1 MTTGRINQITILKE
15 EATSSKK
22 RNRNLF
28 FSHLF
33 PLARRYLLSLETAEI
48 PEKLLFQVSLLPEM
62 LSVQKAFTLLTSALR
77 HHTIALFEFPL
88 IRFHQTDTPVFH
100 GMVRLISLIWEEVT
114 LEESQSC
121 DRLFNKAF
129 PQVWILWNRLLLAS
143 NPPNPSLLTNGIARC
158 PRWDCSG

>member
-22 RNRNLF
+22 RKPKSLF

-48 PEKLLFQVSLLPEM
+48 PEKLLFRSLCCRKCSLFKK
-62 LSVQKAFTLLTSALR
+62 LFTLLTSALR

-100 GMVRLISLIWEEVT
+100 GMVRLISLI
-114 LEESQSC
+114 
-121 DRLFNKAF
+121 
-129 PQVWILWNRLLLAS
+129 
-143 NPPNPSLLTNGIARC
+143 
-158 PRWDCSG
+158 

>member
-15 EATSSKK
+15 EATSSKRK
-22 RNRNLF
+22 KPKSLF
-28 FSHLF
+28 FSHPF

-100 GMVRLISLIWEEVT
+100 GMVRLISLI
-114 LEESQSC
+114 
-121 DRLFNKAF
+121 
-129 PQVWILWNRLLLAS
+129 
-143 NPPNPSLLTNGIARC
+143 
-158 PRWDCSG
+158 

>member
-22 RNRNLF
+22 KKPKSLF
-28 FSHLF
+28 FPHLF

-100 GMVRLISLIWEEVT
+100 GMVRSISLI
-114 LEESQSC
+114 
-121 DRLFNKAF
+121 
-129 PQVWILWNRLLLAS
+129 
-143 NPPNPSLLTNGIARC
+143 
-158 PRWDCSG
+158 

>member
-1 MTTGRINQITILKE
+1 MTTGRINQITILK
-15 EATSSKK
+15 KK
-22 RNRNLF
+22 QQAVKKETEISF

-100 GMVRLISLIWEEVT
+100 GMVRSISLI
-114 LEESQSC
+114 
-121 DRLFNKAF
+121 
-129 PQVWILWNRLLLAS
+129 
-143 NPPNPSLLTNGIARC
+143 
-158 PRWDCSG
+158 

>member
-1 MTTGRINQITILKE
+1 
-15 EATSSKK
+15 
-22 RNRNLF
+22 
-28 FSHLF
+28 
-33 PLARRYLLSLETAEI
+33 
-48 PEKLLFQVSLLPEM
+48 
-62 LSVQKAFTLLTSALR
+62 
-77 HHTIALFEFPL
+77 
-88 IRFHQTDTPVFH
+88 VFH

-143 NPPNPSLLTNGIARC
+143 NPPNPSLPTNGIARC

>member
-77 HHTIALFEFPL
+77 HHTIALFEFPSNQVPPNRYPGVSRNGTFDIADL
-88 IRFHQTDTPVFH
+88 R
-100 GMVRLISLIWEEVT
+100 GGY

-129 PQVWILWNRLLLAS
+129 PQV
-143 NPPNPSLLTNGIARC
+143 
-158 PRWDCSG
+158 

>member
-15 EATSSKK
+15 EVTTSSKK

-62 LSVQKAFTLLTSALR
+62 LSVQKSFYTLDQRTPSPYHSTLLSFL
-77 HHTIALFEFPL
+77 
-88 IRFHQTDTPVFH
+88 
-100 GMVRLISLIWEEVT
+100 
-114 LEESQSC
+114 
-121 DRLFNKAF
+121 
-129 PQVWILWNRLLLAS
+129 
-143 NPPNPSLLTNGIARC
+143 
-158 PRWDCSG
+158 

>member
-22 RNRNLF
+22 RNRNLFF

-62 LSVQKAFTLLTSALR
+62 LSLCSKSFYTLDQR
-77 HHTIALFEFPL
+77 
-88 IRFHQTDTPVFH
+88 TPSPYH
-100 GMVRLISLIWEEVT
+100 ST
-114 LEESQSC
+114 L
-121 DRLFNKAF
+121 
-129 PQVWILWNRLLLAS
+129 
-143 NPPNPSLLTNGIARC
+143 
-158 PRWDCSG
+158 

>member
-88 IRFHQTDTPVFH
+88 IRFHQTDTPGVS
-100 GMVRLISLIWEEVT
+100 R
-114 LEESQSC
+114 
-121 DRLFNKAF
+121 
-129 PQVWILWNRLLLAS
+129 
-143 NPPNPSLLTNGIARC
+143 NGTFDIADLR
-158 PRWDCSG
+158 GGYT

>member
-15 EATSSKK
+15 EATNGKK
-22 RNRNLF
+22 KDRNLFF

-77 HHTIALFEFPL
+77 HHTIALFGFP
-88 IRFHQTDTPVFH
+88 
-100 GMVRLISLIWEEVT
+100 S
-114 LEESQSC
+114 
-121 DRLFNKAF
+121 N
-129 PQVWILWNRLLLAS
+129 QV
-143 NPPNPSLLTNGIARC
+143 PPNRYPGVSRNGTFDIADLR
-158 PRWDCSG
+158 GGYT